1 VKKHWWKI
9 LSILCLGIALSAGIL
24 TPLSP
29 GISNVQ
35 PESVSSD
42 SSYTLN
48 FYCQNA
54 HLSSNENSL
63 QCFLSADSGKI
74 MLCGKNV
81 HVKNNHQLTADFYFG
96 HDFFKGDDKIKYLD
110 AAINNDHDGTF
121 AEFSAIKV
129 TRDSAKNTV
138 NSAAKCNVTI
148 KNSDPQFF
156 SFPYRDILLESIR
169 NLYFHVPMWF
179 SMVIILLVSAIYSIR
194 YLYTFNSNDDI
205 IALESAKV
213 GLLFGMCGII
223 TGSMWAKTTWGAYW
237 NNDPKESAAAVG
249 LLMYWG
255 YLVLRNSITDHDKRA
270 RVAAVTNIFFYAIFI
285 PLIFVLPRLTD
296 SLHPGN
302 GGNPGFNTYD
312 LDNHMRI
319 IFYPSVIG
327 WTLLGVWLVSI
338 RYRIRKLENK
348 FESA

>member
-1 VKKHWWKI
+1 VRKHWWKI
-9 LSILCLGIALSAGIL
+9 LGVLCLAFAITAGIF

-29 GISNVQ
+29 GISDVQ
-35 PESVSSD
+35 PEFVTSD
-42 SSYTLN
+42 STYTLN

-54 HLSSNENSL
+54 HLQSNVNSL

-74 MLCGKNV
+74 MLCGKNIQ
-81 HVKNNHQLTADFYFG
+81 VKSAHRLTADFYFG
-96 HDFFKGDDKIKYLD
+96 GNLFKGTDRIKYLD
-110 AAINNDHDGTF
+110 AAINNDQDGTF
-121 AEFSAIKV
+121 AEFSAIRVNKD
-129 TRDSAKNTV
+129 TTKNAGSNPTQC
-138 NSAAKCNVTI
+138 SVTI
-148 KNSDPQFF
+148 KNIEPHFF

-179 SMVIILLVSAIYSIR
+179 AMIIILLVSAIYSIR
-194 YLYTFNSNDDI
+194 YLYTFNTNDDLV
-205 IALESAKV
+205 AAESAKV
-213 GLLFGMCGII
+213 GLLFGICGII

-249 LLMYWG
+249 LLMYFG
-255 YLVLRNSITDHDKRA
+255 YLVLRNSIADHDKRA

-302 GGNPGFNTYD
+302 GGNPGFNSYD

-319 IFYPSVIG
+319 VFYPAVIG
-327 WTLLGVWLVSI
+327 WTLLGSWLVSI
-338 RYRIRKLENK
+338 RCRIRKLENK
-348 FESA
+348 LESI

>member
-1 VKKHWWKI
+1 MRKHWWKI
-9 LSILCLGIALSAGIL
+9 LGVLCLAFAITAGIL

-29 GISNVQ
+29 GISDVQ

-48 FYCQNA
+48 FYCQDA
-54 HLSSNENSL
+54 HLTANANSL
-63 QCFLSADSGKI
+63 QCFLSADSGKT
-74 MLCGKNV
+74 MLCGENI
-81 HVKNNHQLTADFYFG
+81 HVKNNHQLTAGFYFG
-96 HDFFKGDDKIKYLD
+96 NNLFNGNDKIKYLD
-110 AAINNDHDGTF
+110 AAINNNQDGTF
-121 AEFSAIKV
+121 AEFSAIRV
-129 TRDSAKNTV
+129 TKDTTKSSGSTSAN
-138 NSAAKCNVTI
+138 CNVII

-179 SMVIILLVSAIYSIR
+179 TMIVILLVSAIYSIR
-194 YLYTFNSNDDI
+194 YLYTFNKNDDLV
-205 IALESAKV
+205 AAESAKV
-213 GLLFGMCGII
+213 GLLFGICGII

-249 LLMYWG
+249 LLMYFG
-255 YLVLRNSITDHDKRA
+255 YLVLRNSIADHDKRA

-319 IFYPSVIG
+319 VFYPAVLG
-327 WTLLGVWLVSI
+327 WILLGSWLVSI
-338 RYRIRKLENK
+338 RCRIRKLQIK
-348 FESA
+348 LESN